1 MMPRIG
7 KEQEIENEFFEH
19 EQDENDTADEY
30 MITYV
35 TECNTNDEPVLKPAI
50 LYPTYDLPDDW
61 MAKEIQKMRV
71 QANEKKLISDLK
83 MIEEPQPLQKMI
95 QNDKGCSKYACSDGT
110 EFEDT

>member
-1 MMPRIG
+1 
-7 KEQEIENEFFEH
+7 
-19 EQDENDTADEY
+19 
-30 MITYV
+30 
-35 TECNTNDEPVLKPAI
+35 
-50 LYPTYDLPDDW
+50 